1 MRTKEH
7 ANKADEHDA
16 EPNDGDDEP
25 HCPSQ
30 GSATSNRRAVHTGVQ
45 RFRRRIN
52 VPFEFA
58 LAVRTSEFTGGIVI
72 EFNLL
77 LAMGAKNL
85 NHIATKSSQGIFF
98 FPTPSKRIRIFMNG
112 MPVDLATGETM
123 IQTIGVIGA
132 GQMGNGIAQV
142 AACAGYDVVMIDIK
156 DEYVDK
162 GLGTIQFSLGKL
174 VSKERMTQEDA
185 DAALA
190 RITTG
195 TERSMCADCDL
206 VVEAVPEILSL
217 KQEIF
222 TELDN
227 LCKPETILAS
237 NTSSISITTIAAS
250 TQRPEKVIGMH
261 FMNPVPI
268 MKLVEI
274 INGADTSDA
283 TNSAVVEAA
292 EKMGKTALSCN
303 DAPGFVSNRI
313 LCPMINEAILTLQEG
328 VAEPEA
334 IDGIMK
340 LGMNH
345 PIGPLALSDLIGN
358 DTVLHIMNVLYEGF
372 GTEKYAPAPLLV
384 QMVEEGKLGRKS
396 GQGFYTY

>member
-1 MRTKEH
+1 M
-7 ANKADEHDA
+7 
-16 EPNDGDDEP
+16 
-25 HCPSQ
+25 
-30 GSATSNRRAVHTGVQ
+30 VQ
-45 RFRRRIN
+45 
-52 VPFEFA
+52 
-58 LAVRTSEFTGGIVI
+58 
-72 EFNLL
+72 
-77 LAMGAKNL
+77 K
-85 NHIATKSSQGIFF
+85 
-98 FPTPSKRIRIFMNG
+98 
-112 MPVDLATGETM
+112 
-123 IQTIGVIGA
+123 IGVIGA

-162 GLGTIQFSLGKL
+162 GLATIQSSLGKL
-174 VSKERMTQEDA
+174 VRKERMTQTNA
-185 DAALA
+185 DEALA
-190 RITTG
+190 RIVTG
-195 TERSMCADCDL
+195 TDRSMCADCDL
-206 VVEAVPEILSL
+206 VVEAVPEVLAL

-222 TELDN
+222 EELDRV
-227 LCKPETILAS
+227 CKPETILAS
-237 NTSSISITTIAAS
+237 NTSSISISTIAAS
-250 TQRPEKVIGMH
+250 TNRADKVIGMH

-283 TNSAVVEAA
+283 TNTAVVAAA
-292 EKMGKTALSCN
+292 ETMGKTALSCN

-358 DTVLHIMNVLYEGF
+358 DTVLHIMNVLHEGF
-372 GTEKYAPAPLLV
+372 GVDKYAPAPLLV
-384 QMVEEGKLGRKS
+384 QMVADGKLGRKS
-396 GQGFYTY
+396 GQGFYNYN